1 MNAEPTPRVRP
12 GREASFGLRKCDPSE
27 LSTGYGEA
35 SKMTPMFCQDGYGLD
50 ILPLLWVGIPRV
62 LLYALSPLSARNLEM
77 ANRTKFD

>member
-12 GREASFGLRKCDPSE
+12 GRETSFGLRKCDPSK
-27 LSTGYGEA
+27 LSTGYGKA

-50 ILPLLWVGIPRV
+50 ILPLLWVGV

-77 ANRTKFD
+77 VRKRTKFD